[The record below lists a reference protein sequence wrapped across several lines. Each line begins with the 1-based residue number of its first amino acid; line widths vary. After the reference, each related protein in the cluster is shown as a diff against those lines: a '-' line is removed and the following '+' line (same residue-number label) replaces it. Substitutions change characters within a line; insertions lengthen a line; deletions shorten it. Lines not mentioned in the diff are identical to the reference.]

1 MDNGVAVFKA
11 KVAITIALLIMS
23 ARVAADPDHPCVP
36 SAPCHLHMRA
46 ETILVKDDGHQFRLP
61 PGHFLDDPAY
71 LVLDDTLHGLQDA
84 KTRLTAEN
92 QSLRGAVAGW
102 QPGWLTFATALVG
115 GFVGGFATY
124 YYVTHR

>member
-1 MDNGVAVFKA
+1 MFKA
-11 KVAITIALLIMS
+11 KIVIAIALMLAS
-23 ARVAADPDHPCVP
+23 VRAAAEPDHPCTVG
-36 SAPCHLHMRA
+36 SPCHLHMRD
-46 ETILVKDDGHQFRLP
+46 ETTLSKDDGHQFRLP

-71 LVLDDTLHGLQDA
+71 LVLDDTLHGLQDS

-115 GFVGGFATY
+115 GFVGGIATY
-124 YYVTHR
+124 YYFTHR